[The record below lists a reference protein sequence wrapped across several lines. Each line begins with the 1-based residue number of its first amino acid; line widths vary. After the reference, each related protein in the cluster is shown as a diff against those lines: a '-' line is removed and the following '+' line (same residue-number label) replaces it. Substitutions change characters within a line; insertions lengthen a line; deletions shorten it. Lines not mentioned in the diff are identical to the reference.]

1 MYSLRFW
8 AAQSHIWWV
17 SDSAWSGGFTLGLF
31 SANTVW
37 SMPSRSTDSGE
48 ACKDRCERT
57 GLSSHQRTE
66 DSAAAGNWKN
76 KYKNFILLKII
87 SRSIFFS
94 YTIQSFLPSSI
105 LSAQKDTKTHFG
117 CDKEILGR
125 RLFAGS
131 THHDIKHSPL
141 VDRIHSL
148 HTEGNEEVI

>member
-1 MYSLRFW
+1 M
-8 AAQSHIWWV
+8 V
-17 SDSAWSGGFTLGLF
+17 
-31 SANTVW
+31 
-37 SMPSRSTDSGE
+37 SRSGFSLQTPFDQCLLVPLTRG
-48 ACKDRCERT
+48 KHVRT
-57 GLSSHQRTE
+57 VVNAQDCHLISVLKILQQLGIE
-66 DSAAAGNWKN
+66 KN